1 MTDASAESASARW
14 WARAANVLKA
24 LAATSGIVTFL
35 AFGWQIYKEI
45 RSARTEFAQ
54 AWQES
59 EIFGVVFECRERG
72 AAMTT
77 IENELKR
84 RLGKADAPDGIPPD
98 SVTGPSV
105 RRALMQLTERDIIGL
120 RPDVTYAVP
129 LDWAAGEGGG
139 GDAAR
144 RPYGCHCYR
153 ATPDDAEIMPPDC
166 AKPLPV
172 AQGAA
177 QKSGT

>member
-1 MTDASAESASARW
+1 MTDTAEAMASARW

-35 AFGWQIYKEI
+35 AFGWQIYKEV
-45 RSARTEFAQ
+45 RNARTEFVQ

-72 AAMTT
+72 AAMQT

-84 RLGKADAPDGIPPD
+84 RLGLPDSPPGIPPG

-105 RRALMQLTERDIIGL
+105 RRALMQLTEREIIAL

-129 LDWAAGEGGG
+129 LDWAT
-139 GDAAR
+139 GDEPAVAALR
-144 RPYGCHCYR
+144 RPYGCHCYK
-153 ATPDDAEIMPPDC
+153 ATPEDADVMPPDC
-166 AKPLPV
+166 VKLFPV
-172 AQGAA
+172 ALGATP
-177 QKSGT
+177 KSGT

>member
-1 MTDASAESASARW
+1 MTDAAEARAVAQW

-35 AFGWQIYKEI
+35 AFGWQIHKEVQN
-45 RSARTEFAQ
+45 ARTEFVQ
-54 AWQES
+54 SWQES

-72 AAMTT
+72 AAMVT

-84 RLGKADAPDGIPPD
+84 RLGLPDSPEGIPPA

-105 RRALMQLTERDIIGL
+105 RRALMQLTEREIIAL
-120 RPDVTYAVP
+120 RPDVTYVVP
-129 LDWAAGEGGG
+129 LDWAAADPP
-139 GDAAR
+139 DAVTVR
-144 RPYGCHCYR
+144 RAYGCHCYR
-153 ATPDDAEIMPPDC
+153 ATPEDAEIIPPEC
-166 AKPLPV
+166 AKLFPV

>member
-1 MTDASAESASARW
+1 MTDAAVERANAQW

-24 LAATSGIVTFL
+24 LADTSGIVTFL
-35 AFGWQIYKEI
+35 AFGWQIYKEV
-45 RSARTEFAQ
+45 RNARTEFVQ

-72 AAMTT
+72 AAMQT

-84 RLGKADAPDGIPPD
+84 RLGLPDSPDGIPPA

-105 RRALMQLTERDIIGL
+105 RRALMQLTEREIIAL

-129 LDWAAGEGGG
+129 LDWAAADGPSVVTV
-139 GDAAR
+139 R
-144 RPYGCHCYR
+144 RPYGCHCYE
-153 ATPDDAEIMPPDC
+153 ATPEDADIIPPDC
-166 AKPLPV
+166 AKLFPV

-177 QKSGT
+177 PKSGT